1 MHRAILLEQCTCCF
15 AFLGTR
21 LMIKPNN
28 QLEAPDV
35 IFQSS
40 ARRVEMVVLGVDGLQ
55 LGCRGL
61 CGYPSKSVI
70 ASDLMPCKRVSA
82 VGGLQILTE
91 RKADTMQK

>member
-1 MHRAILLEQCTCCF
+1 
-15 AFLGTR
+15 
-21 LMIKPNN
+21 
-28 QLEAPDV
+28 
-35 IFQSS
+35 
-40 ARRVEMVVLGVDGLQ
+40 MVVLGVDGLQ

-61 CGYPSKSVI
+61 CGYPSKSVT